1 MNMDMESY
9 PLCNLQSEALAPEAA
24 CVVVFGA
31 TGDLSRRKIFPALFD
46 LFLGGRLPEDLV
58 MLGFARRPL
67 TDEAFR
73 GDLEVGC
80 RTYAH
85 SRNFDQATWKE
96 FSSRI
101 SYLEADLDEAVGYER
116 LARVLGGKERMPGL
130 PDGQRLPANALFYL
144 AVGPEHF
151 GPIADQLGSAGLGS
165 AGFASTGRGRAD
177 PNGPGG
183 WRRLVVEKPY
193 GADGKSA
200 RRLTEVLQRNFDEKD
215 IYRIDHYL
223 GKETVQNLLYL
234 RFSNSIFEPLW
245 NRNHIEAIDISVFE
259 TEGIGGRGG
268 YYDKAGASRDMLQNH
283 LVQLMCLTTMEP
295 PASLDPES
303 IRDEKVK
310 VLQSITLKG
319 ARDLLFGSRRGQYS
333 RGKSAEGKEIR
344 AYVEEA
350 KVRPE
355 SGTETYVSLRLD
367 LDNWRFS
374 GVPISL
380 RTGKAFAEKYSE
392 IVIHFRRPPVA
403 LFAAQC
409 GDALV
414 PNALTIRIQPD
425 EGVWLRFNAKVPGM
439 PAIKPSE
446 LRFSYREVADYLPEA
461 YERLITDALSGDSTL
476 FIRAD
481 ESQEAWRI
489 VDALE
494 EAWAG
499 TDPQGDSAQGGL
511 ILYPAG
517 SPVPGREP

>member
-1 MNMDMESY
+1 M
-9 PLCNLQSEALAPEAA
+9 
-24 CVVVFGA
+24 
-31 TGDLSRRKIFPALFD
+31 
-46 LFLGGRLPEDLV
+46 
-58 MLGFARRPL
+58 
-67 TDEAFR
+67 
-73 GDLEVGC
+73 
-80 RTYAH
+80 
-85 SRNFDQATWKE
+85 
-96 FSSRI
+96 
-101 SYLEADLDEAVGYER
+101 
-116 LARVLGGKERMPGL
+116 
-130 PDGQRLPANALFYL
+130 GQDPANQ
-144 AVGPEHF
+144 G
-151 GPIADQLGSAGLGS
+151 GS
-165 AGFASTGRGRAD
+165 
-177 PNGPGG
+177 GG

-193 GADGKSA
+193 GADGGSA
-200 RRLTEVLQRNFDEKD
+200 RRLTEALQRNFDEKD

-268 YYDKAGASRDMLQNH
+268 YYDQAGASRDMLQNH

-319 ARDLLFGSRRGQYS
+319 AKDLLSRSRRGQYAQGRS
-333 RGKSAEGKEIR
+333 PDGKDIP

-355 SGTETYVSLRLD
+355 SRTETYVSLRLE

-374 GVPISL
+374 GVPITL

-392 IVIHFRRPPVA
+392 IVIHYRRPPVA

-481 ESQEAWRI
+481 ESEGAWRI

-499 TDPQGDSAQGGL
+499 ADPGGEPAQGGL

-517 SPVPGREP
+517 SSVPGLEL